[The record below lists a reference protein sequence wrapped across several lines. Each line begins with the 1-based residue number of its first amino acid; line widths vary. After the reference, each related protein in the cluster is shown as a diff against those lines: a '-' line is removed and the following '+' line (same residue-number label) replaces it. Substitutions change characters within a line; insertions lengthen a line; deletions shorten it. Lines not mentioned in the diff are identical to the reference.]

1 MIKTIYLAGG
11 CFWGME
17 RAMQFLDGVVRTT
30 VGYANGNVDDPD
42 YKLVCTD
49 TTGHRETVRVEYDDE
64 QVSLNKILKAYF
76 ICIDPTVTN
85 RQGGDI
91 GSQYQTGVYYVDEES
106 RKICEEYFAMER
118 TRHEEF
124 HVELCPL
131 SCFWDAEEYHQ
142 KYLVKNPG
150 GYCHVSAHEFEQIKA
165 LNEK

>member
-1 MIKTIYLAGG
+1 MKTIYLAGG

-91 GSQYQTGVYYVDEES
+91 GSQYQTGVYCVDEES

-150 GYCHVSAHEFEQIKA
+150 GYCHVSVHEFEQIKA